1 MTTLKLMDWI
11 VVGVML
17 LLVSMLAVSG
27 RRMVLVSSEDDGS
40 SRSLMIQRHY

>member
-27 RRMVLVSSEDDGS
+27 KRMVLVSSEDDGS
-40 SRSLMIQRHY
+40 RSCLIQRHH